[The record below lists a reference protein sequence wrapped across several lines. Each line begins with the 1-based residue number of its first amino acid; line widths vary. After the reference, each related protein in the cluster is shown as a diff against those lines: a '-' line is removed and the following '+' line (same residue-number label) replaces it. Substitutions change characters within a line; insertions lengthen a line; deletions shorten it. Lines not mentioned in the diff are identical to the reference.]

1 MVANIRSGSSPG
13 GALYYNKEKV
23 DKDEAEVLLWQKML
37 EPYDKCGRLDID
49 ACMESFMPYL
59 EANRRT
65 TNTVFHASLNPS
77 PEDRLTDEQL
87 RKIAC
92 EYMERMGY
100 GEQPYIVFKHKD
112 ISREHL
118 HIVSLRVDE
127 QGRKLPH
134 DFEARRSMEILRD
147 LERKYGLHPSVK
159 GQGLT
164 DREGLRKV
172 NYSEG
177 NVKQQISSVARSCLR
192 NYKCSSYGEF
202 RTLLELLNVSV
213 EERTGTVDGRDY
225 AGVIYGAMTDDGYGI
240 GTPFKSS
247 RIGKDVGY
255 KALQKY
261 YERSKSALK
270 QDGTLDRLRQTV
282 KDAMSPDNTREEFR
296 QLLKADGIDVVFRIN
311 SVGRIYGATF
321 IDHNAGIVANG
332 SLLGKEF
339 SANAFNELYPAPK
352 QAQQVAEQHTEQQH
366 KQRSHAVNP
375 LTGIVDTVLDLADT
389 PSETKITTDYH
400 LSLRA
405 NLLRWA
411 TLTPDLGV
419 EWRICPSWGIAVNGS
434 WTSWSWNDKDRR
446 YALWEVAPEVRYY
459 MGEKKAW
466 YLGAMFKAGQF
477 NYKLSETG
485 KQGDLMGGGITAGY
499 QLRLNKALA
508 LDFNLGLGYLNADFE
523 KYEVI
528 DGVRVRRGNETKD
541 WCGPI
546 NAGVTLVW
554 KLF

>member
-1 MVANIRSGSSPG
+1 MVANIRSGATPG
-13 GALYYNKEKV
+13 GTLYYNKEKV
-23 DKDEAEVLLWQKML
+23 DRDEAEILYWQKML
-37 EPYDKCGRLDID
+37 EPFDKHGRMDID
-49 ACMESFMPYL
+49 ACMDSFRPYF

-87 RKIAC
+87 REIAR

-100 GEQPYIVFKHKD
+100 GNQPYIVFKHKD
-112 ISREHL
+112 IDRQHL
-118 HIVSLRVDE
+118 HVVSLRVDE
-127 QGRKLPH
+127 NGHKLPH

-311 SVGRIYGATF
+311 PVGRIYGATF

-389 PSETKITTDYH
+389 QAYEEQQRQIQHRK
-400 LSLRA
+400 
-405 NLLRWA
+405 
-411 TLTPDLGV
+411 
-419 EWRICPSWGIAVNGS
+419 
-434 WTSWSWNDKDRR
+434 KRR
-446 YALWEVAPEVRYY
+446 
-459 MGEKKAW
+459 
-466 YLGAMFKAGQF
+466 F
-477 NYKLSETG
+477 
-485 KQGDLMGGGITAGY
+485 
-499 QLRLNKALA
+499 
-508 LDFNLGLGYLNADFE
+508 
-523 KYEVI
+523 
-528 DGVRVRRGNETKD
+528 RR
-541 WCGPI
+541 
-546 NAGVTLVW
+546 
-554 KLF
+554 

>member
-23 DKDEAEVLLWQKML
+23 DKDEAEVLFWQKML
-37 EPYDKCGRLDID
+37 EPYDKRGRLDID
-49 ACMESFMPYL
+49 ACMDSFRPYL

-87 RKIAC
+87 RDIAC

-112 ISREHL
+112 ISREHI
-118 HIVSLRVDE
+118 HIVSLRIDE

-159 GQGLT
+159 GQELT
-164 DREGLRKV
+164 DKEGLRKV
-172 NYSEG
+172 NYPEG

-247 RIGKDVGY
+247 RIGRDVGY

-270 QDGTLDRLRQTV
+270 QDGSLDRLRQTV
-282 KDAMSPDNTREEFR
+282 RDAMSPHNTRDEFR
-296 QLLKADGIDVVFRIN
+296 QLLKAENIDAIFRIN
-311 SVGRIYGATF
+311 PVGRIYGVTF
-321 IDHNAGIVANG
+321 IDHNDGIVANG
-332 SLLGKEF
+332 SVLGKEF
-339 SANAFNELYPAPK
+339 SANVFNELYPAPK
-352 QAQQVAEQHTEQQH
+352 QAQQVAEQHVEQKHEVQN
-366 KQRSHAVNP
+366 HAANP
-375 LTGIVDTVLDLADT
+375 ISGIVDTVLDLADT
-389 PSETKITTDYH
+389 QAYEEQQ
-400 LSLRA
+400 RQMQQ
-405 NLLRWA
+405 
-411 TLTPDLGV
+411 
-419 EWRICPSWGIAVNGS
+419 
-434 WTSWSWNDKDRR
+434 RR
-446 YALWEVAPEVRYY
+446 
-459 MGEKKAW
+459 KK
-466 YLGAMFKAGQF
+466 
-477 NYKLSETG
+477 
-485 KQGDLMGGGITAGY
+485 
-499 QLRLNKALA
+499 
-508 LDFNLGLGYLNADFE
+508 
-523 KYEVI
+523 
-528 DGVRVRRGNETKD
+528 RRHRS
-541 WCGPI
+541 
-546 NAGVTLVW
+546 
-554 KLF
+554 

>member
-13 GALYYNKEKV
+13 GALYYNKKKV

-37 EPYDKCGRLDID
+37 EPYDKYGRMDID

-147 LERKYGLHPSVK
+147 LERKYDLHPSVK
-159 GQGLT
+159 GQELT

-177 NVKQQISSVARSCLR
+177 NVKQQISSVVRSCLR

-202 RTLLELLNVSV
+202 RTLLERFNVSV

-225 AGVIYGAMTDDGYGI
+225 AGVIYGALTDDGYGI

-247 RIGKDVGY
+247 KIGKDVGY
-255 KALQKY
+255 KALQRY
-261 YERSKSALK
+261 YAKSKKHLK
-270 QDGTLDRLRQTV
+270 ETGTLDRLRQTIR
-282 KDAMSPDNTREEFR
+282 DAISLHNTRDEFR
-296 QLLKADGIDVVFRIN
+296 QLLKADNIDAIFRIN
-311 SVGRIYGATF
+311 PVGRIYGVTF
-321 IDHNAGIVANG
+321 IDHNSGIVANG
-332 SLLGKEF
+332 LVLGKEF
-339 SANAFNELYPAPK
+339 SANVFNESYPAPK
-352 QAQQVAEQHTEQQH
+352 EVQQVAEQHAEQQH
-366 KQRSHAVNP
+366 EQRSHTANP
-375 LTGIVDTVLDLADT
+375 ISGVVDTLLDLADT
-389 PSETKITTDYH
+389 KAYEEQQRQIQ
-400 LSLRA
+400 
-405 NLLRWA
+405 
-411 TLTPDLGV
+411 
-419 EWRICPSWGIAVNGS
+419 
-434 WTSWSWNDKDRR
+434 RR
-446 YALWEVAPEVRYY
+446 
-459 MGEKKAW
+459 KKR
-466 YLGAMFKAGQF
+466 
-477 NYKLSETG
+477 
-485 KQGDLMGGGITAGY
+485 
-499 QLRLNKALA
+499 RLH
-508 LDFNLGLGYLNADFE
+508 
-523 KYEVI
+523 
-528 DGVRVRRGNETKD
+528 R
-541 WCGPI
+541 
-546 NAGVTLVW
+546 
-554 KLF
+554 

>member
-147 LERKYGLHPSVK
+147 LERQYGLHPSVK

-311 SVGRIYGATF
+311 PVGRIYGATF

-339 SANAFNELYPAPK
+339 SAGVFNELFPTSRK
-352 QAQQVAEQHTEQQH
+352 ETLHTAEQHAERQYEQRSRTANPVSGVVDTLLDLVDARAFEEQQRI
-366 KQRSHAVNP
+366 QR
-375 LTGIVDTVLDLADT
+375 
-389 PSETKITTDYH
+389 
-400 LSLRA
+400 
-405 NLLRWA
+405 
-411 TLTPDLGV
+411 
-419 EWRICPSWGIAVNGS
+419 
-434 WTSWSWNDKDRR
+434 RR
-446 YALWEVAPEVRYY
+446 R
-459 MGEKKAW
+459 KR
-466 YLGAMFKAGQF
+466 
-477 NYKLSETG
+477 KLH
-485 KQGDLMGGGITAGY
+485 
-499 QLRLNKALA
+499 R
-508 LDFNLGLGYLNADFE
+508 
-523 KYEVI
+523 
-528 DGVRVRRGNETKD
+528 
-541 WCGPI
+541 
-546 NAGVTLVW
+546 
-554 KLF
+554 

>member
-23 DKDEAEVLLWQKML
+23 DKDEAEVLFWQKML
-37 EPYDKCGRLDID
+37 EPYDKRGRLDID

-159 GQGLT
+159 GQELT
-164 DREGLRKV
+164 DKEGLRKV
-172 NYSEG
+172 NYPDG
-177 NVKQQISSVARSCLR
+177 NVKRQVSSVVRACLR
-192 NYKCSSYGEF
+192 NYRCSSYGEF
-202 RTLLELLNVSV
+202 RTLLELFNISV
-213 EERTGTVDGRDY
+213 EERTGTIDGRNY
-225 AGVIYGAMTDDGYGI
+225 AGIVYGALTDDGYGI

-261 YERSKSALK
+261 YATSKDRLK
-270 QDGTLDRLRQTV
+270 EKGSLDSLRQTV
-282 KDAMSPDNTREEFR
+282 KDAMSPHNTRDEFR
-296 QLLKADGIDVVFRIN
+296 QLLKADGIDAVFRMNPI
-311 SVGRIYGATF
+311 GRIYGVTF
-321 IDHNAGIVANG
+321 IDHNTGIVANG
-332 SLLGKEF
+332 SVLGKEF
-339 SANAFNELYPAPK
+339 SANVFNDLYPAPK
-352 QAQQVAEQHTEQQH
+352 QAQQVAERHVEQKHEVQN
-366 KQRSHAVNP
+366 HAANP
-375 LTGIVDTVLDLADT
+375 ISCIVDTVLDLADT
-389 PSETKITTDYH
+389 
-400 LSLRA
+400 RA
-405 NLLRWA
+405 YEEQQRQMQQ
-411 TLTPDLGV
+411 
-419 EWRICPSWGIAVNGS
+419 
-434 WTSWSWNDKDRR
+434 RR
-446 YALWEVAPEVRYY
+446 
-459 MGEKKAW
+459 KK
-466 YLGAMFKAGQF
+466 
-477 NYKLSETG
+477 
-485 KQGDLMGGGITAGY
+485 
-499 QLRLNKALA
+499 
-508 LDFNLGLGYLNADFE
+508 
-523 KYEVI
+523 
-528 DGVRVRRGNETKD
+528 RRHRS
-541 WCGPI
+541 
-546 NAGVTLVW
+546 
-554 KLF
+554 